1 MEKQRIAWIDI
12 LKYFGIFLIY
22 IGHFAEAAGRT
33 FNFVGAFH
41 VPLFFFISGCMETLN
56 SETSIWKNVKKKFVT
71 LMIPFYFFS
80 LVSLALFAI
89 QYNLSLGDIKPHISF
104 LLKGIVRNTFIA
116 AGQLWFLSC
125 LFVTHIFFLFIK
137 RIKNIFIMICIC
149 LTLFIISV
157 KIPLFRPPKWY
168 YNVDS
173 SLHYIIYFCLGYV
186 IFPTINN
193 LLMQKNRLNKIIAYS
208 TGLISFIYTAFY
220 FFNKDIFNIF
230 VSVPYLSIVIP
241 IIKALI
247 IIMFFIVLSFIC
259 RNISIL
265 ADIGKNTLYLCGNEM
280 IVKTIVSSI
289 ISMFGFQVSLGT
301 PLITFI
307 YTALLLY
314 LANTFM
320 VPGERKVITVINN
333 IFKKLYKNNDNV
345 V

>member
-1 MEKQRIAWIDI
+1 MEEQRIEWIDI
-12 LKYFGIFLIY
+12 LKYFGFFFIY
-22 IGHFAEAAGRT
+22 IGHFAEAAGRIY
-33 FNFVGAFH
+33 NFVFAFH
-41 VPLFFFISGCMETLN
+41 VQLFFFISGCMETLN
-56 SETSIWKNVKKKFVT
+56 RETSILKNVKKKFVT

-89 QYNLSLGDIKPHISF
+89 QYNLSLGDIKPQIFF

-116 AGQLWFLSC
+116 AYQLWFLPC
-125 LFVTHIFFLFIK
+125 LFVTHIFFEFIK
-137 RIKNIFIMICIC
+137 KIKNVFIMICIC

-173 SLHYIIYFCLGYV
+173 SLRYIIYFCLGYV
-186 IFPTINN
+186 IFPIINN
-193 LLMQKNRLNKIIAYS
+193 LLMFKNRLNKIIVYS
-208 TGLISFIYTAFY
+208 TGGISFIYTAFY
-220 FFNKDIFNIF
+220 FFNKDIFKIF

-241 IIKALI
+241 IIKVLI

-265 ADIGKNTLYLCGNEM
+265 AVIGKNTLYLCCNEM
-280 IVKTIVSSI
+280 IVKMIVPSI
-289 ISMFGFQVSLGT
+289 IGMFGLQVTLGT
-301 PLITFI
+301 PLVTII

-320 VPGERKVITVINN
+320 VPAERKVITVINN
-333 IFKKLYKNNDNV
+333 IFKKVYKNNGNGI
-345 V
+345 